1 MRIEPK
7 RNYQRRNRTGGFSL
21 IEVVIVVF
29 VVMVIAAIT
38 VPNIMLAV
46 SNLRL
51 RGSASDLAGLMQQA
65 RILAAKN
72 NPINPPVY
80 AIRYTVLNGAR
91 EAFVDLNGDG
101 VWNANV
107 NINGVNVSEP
117 DIGFSGTTVAAAGPP
132 TGTGGQ
138 PPPYVLIG
146 DSSIGTP
153 FNNTTTLAFTA
164 RGLPCDY
171 SAPPA
176 CTSPATTYF
185 VYYLTD
191 TRIGNPGWA
200 AVVVTKG
207 GRTRVV
213 VWNGATWN

>member
-1 MRIEPK
+1 MRIDPK
-7 RNYQRRNRTGGFSL
+7 KSHLRRHGTSGFSMVELL
-21 IEVVIVVF
+21 IVIF
-29 VVMVIAAIT
+29 IVMVIAALVI
-38 VPNIMLAV
+38 PNVMLAV

-51 RGSASDLAGLMQQA
+51 RGSGSDLAGLMQQA

-80 AIRYTVLNGAR
+80 PIRYGVQNGAQI
-91 EAFVDLNGDG
+91 AFVDLNNNGTWD
-101 VWNANV
+101 ANV
-107 NINGVNVSEP
+107 TINGVNTSEP
-117 DIGFSGTTVAAAGPP
+117 VIGFSGTVVPAAGAP
-132 TGTGGQ
+132 TGAGGQ
-138 PPPYVLIG
+138 PTPYVLAG

-153 FNNTTTLAFTA
+153 FNNANMLAFTP
-164 RGLPCDY
+164 RGLPCDF

-176 CTSPATTYF
+176 CTSPAPTYF

-207 GRTRVV
+207 GRIRVV
-213 VWNGATWN
+213 TWNGATWN